1 MYYCLC
7 LLTSEKIFDS
17 YIFYYITNRDNWIIQ
32 DLVYSIIILF
42 YYIRK
47 YGSSSKGR
55 MHFRKLVRDIRDSI
69 NIAQNGK
76 EVNKCHL
83 SAQVME
89 NRYFLISDKLKKEI
103 LYLFN
108 MGCRL

>member
-103 LYLFN
+103 LYLFKE
-108 MGCRL
+108 GL